1 LPYML
6 VLWLFTFIACFIVFH
21 KIKKKI
27 TFGGEVAGVLFF
39 LFLVCQILHVFLFDI
54 SLHCA
59 LIDLAYI

>member
-1 LPYML
+1 ML
-6 VLWLFTFIACFIVFH
+6 VLWLFTFIACFYCFSL
-21 KIKKKI
+21 KKKI